1 MEVAQELLRQD
12 GHDLLNLYTLSV
24 QDMQKI
30 PGIGQVKAI
39 QLKCIAEL
47 SKRMAKTRYKER
59 ICLGDPGSI
68 ASYYMEDM
76 RHESRERT
84 MVLLF
89 DAKCRLLEKV
99 MMSVGS
105 ATAALVSPREIF
117 LAALDKSA
125 IQIVLMHNHPSGDPS
140 PSAEDDAVTKRVAEC
155 GALLGIPLV
164 DHIIIGD
171 RTYYSY
177 RECKRIQSRERTM
190 TNNVYG
196 IDLGTC
202 NMKIYCKASNKI
214 MNEKNTIALVNKNEM
229 YAYGDDAYAMY
240 EKAPETIQVTFP
252 VVGGVI
258 ADFNNLQ
265 VMLQTYLEAH
275 AKGKLRGAEFI
286 VAVPTDITDVEK
298 RAFFDMFYKSKLKP
312 KSVLLCEKPIADA
325 VGLGLNVNEP
335 TGIMVVDI
343 GADTTEISVI
353 SLGGLVL
360 SDLLH
365 SGGNKIDESI
375 ITYVKRKY
383 NLVIGQKTA
392 QSMKETLGSGIP
404 GNTQTM
410 VVVGR
415 DVVSGL
421 PIEMEMSG
429 AVVYEA
435 IKDNLNTICNS
446 IKMILEKT
454 PPELARDII
463 HSGIYITGGSSQIHD
478 LDQLFRDITGIEI
491 NTCEEPEECVVRG
504 LLKIVS
510 DAKFKH
516 LAFSMKNKILL

>member
-1 MEVAQELLRQD
+1 
-12 GHDLLNLYTLSV
+12 
-24 QDMQKI
+24 
-30 PGIGQVKAI
+30 
-39 QLKCIAEL
+39 
-47 SKRMAKTRYKER
+47 
-59 ICLGDPGSI
+59 
-68 ASYYMEDM
+68 
-76 RHESRERT
+76 
-84 MVLLF
+84 
-89 DAKCRLLEKV
+89 
-99 MMSVGS
+99 
-105 ATAALVSPREIF
+105 
-117 LAALDKSA
+117 
-125 IQIVLMHNHPSGDPS
+125 
-140 PSAEDDAVTKRVAEC
+140 
-155 GALLGIPLV
+155 
-164 DHIIIGD
+164 
-171 RTYYSY
+171 
-177 RECKRIQSRERTM
+177 M

-202 NMKIYCKASNKI
+202 NMKIYCKSSNKI
-214 MNEKNTIALVNKNEM
+214 LNEKNTIALVNKDQI
-229 YAYGDDAYAMY
+229 YAYGDAAYAMY
-240 EKAPETIQVTFP
+240 EKAPEMIQVTFP

-265 VMLQTYLEAH
+265 SMLQIYLEKN
-275 AKGKLRGAEFI
+275 AKGKMRGAEFI
-286 VAVPTDITDVEK
+286 VAVPTDITEVEK
-298 RAFFDMFYKSKLKP
+298 KAFFDMFYKSKLKP

-325 VGLGLNVNEP
+325 VGLGLDVNEP
-335 TGIMVVDI
+335 TGIMIVDI

-392 QSMKETLGSGIP
+392 QSMKEKLGSGVP
-404 GNTQTM
+404 GNTDTM

-435 IKDNLNTICNS
+435 IKDNLENICNS

-454 PPELARDII
+454 PPELAKDII

-478 LDQLFRDITGIEI
+478 LDQLFGEITGISI
-491 NTCEEPEECVVRG
+491 NTCESPEECVVRG
-504 LLKIVS
+504 LVKIVS
-510 DAKFKH
+510 DSKFKH
-516 LAFSMKNKILL
+516 LAFSMKSKILL

>member
-1 MEVAQELLRQD
+1 
-12 GHDLLNLYTLSV
+12 
-24 QDMQKI
+24 
-30 PGIGQVKAI
+30 
-39 QLKCIAEL
+39 
-47 SKRMAKTRYKER
+47 
-59 ICLGDPGSI
+59 
-68 ASYYMEDM
+68 
-76 RHESRERT
+76 
-84 MVLLF
+84 
-89 DAKCRLLEKV
+89 
-99 MMSVGS
+99 
-105 ATAALVSPREIF
+105 
-117 LAALDKSA
+117 
-125 IQIVLMHNHPSGDPS
+125 
-140 PSAEDDAVTKRVAEC
+140 
-155 GALLGIPLV
+155 
-164 DHIIIGD
+164 
-171 RTYYSY
+171 
-177 RECKRIQSRERTM
+177 M

-214 MNEKNTIALVNKNEM
+214 LNEKNTIALVNKDEI

-265 VMLQTYLEAH
+265 TMLQTYLEKNI
-275 AKGKLRGAEFI
+275 KGKLRGSEFI
-286 VAVPTDITDVEK
+286 VAVPTDITEVEK
-298 RAFFDMFYKSKLKP
+298 KAFFDMFYKSKLKP

-325 VGLGLNVNEP
+325 VGLGLDVNQP
-335 TGIMVVDI
+335 TGIMIVDI

-375 ITYVKRKY
+375 ITHVKRKY

-392 QSMKETLGSGIP
+392 QSMKETLGSGVP
-404 GNTQTM
+404 GNTDTM

-429 AVVYEA
+429 SVVYDA
-435 IKDNLNTICNS
+435 IKDTLNTICNS

-454 PPELARDII
+454 PPELAKDII

-478 LDQLFRDITGIEI
+478 LDQLFRQITGIEI

-504 LLKIVS
+504 LIKIVS
-510 DAKFKH
+510 DSKFKH
-516 LAFSMKNKILL
+516 LAFSMKSKILL

>member
-1 MEVAQELLRQD
+1 
-12 GHDLLNLYTLSV
+12 
-24 QDMQKI
+24 
-30 PGIGQVKAI
+30 
-39 QLKCIAEL
+39 
-47 SKRMAKTRYKER
+47 
-59 ICLGDPGSI
+59 
-68 ASYYMEDM
+68 
-76 RHESRERT
+76 
-84 MVLLF
+84 
-89 DAKCRLLEKV
+89 
-99 MMSVGS
+99 
-105 ATAALVSPREIF
+105 
-117 LAALDKSA
+117 
-125 IQIVLMHNHPSGDPS
+125 
-140 PSAEDDAVTKRVAEC
+140 
-155 GALLGIPLV
+155 
-164 DHIIIGD
+164 
-171 RTYYSY
+171 
-177 RECKRIQSRERTM
+177 M

-335 TGIMVVDI
+335 TGIMVV
-343 GADTTEISVI
+343 
-353 SLGGLVL
+353 